1 MGVKTV
7 SKELIQVNTK
17 LTANTIR
24 RETYNGR
31 EHIVVPSYTLPFN
44 IVMNREYYPEAE
56 IIANYQ
62 SLEGTLAPLGHPT
75 VDGKFVSAFSPE
87 GLNTGFCGAWNRN
100 VELRGNRVYVEK
112 WVDVETASHSEQGR
126 ELLSRLEALEKGES
140 KEPIWSSVAVYR
152 QRMPATEEMKAQG
165 ADSVVKIMS
174 IDHDAILLHE
184 PPAASPEQ
192 GVGLMVNT
200 ATARPLTQK
209 AMMEGSYRA
218 TEKMLY
224 AALQEKHKDADYVY
238 IHDFNDEQVSYV
250 YCAYDGGILVDGVY
264 HEAKQRE
271 IAQVCTY
278 KKQTGK
284 IILNDGEL
292 QTNEDSKSWF
302 TQFAEHLSDLF
313 ILKEKIQANKKEET
327 DMPLTPEERAELVKE
342 INEGLAAN
350 IANAVAE
357 ALKPVQAS
365 VEELQTNQK
374 AIKEEIAANANK
386 EEAEKR
392 AAVMKVHGEIVAN
405 ALSGE
410 ALEEMFK
417 NLSKAAPLATN
428 AAEEG
433 KKGEVPDFNTYF

>member
-140 KEPIWSSVAVYR
+140 KDPIWSSVAVYR
-152 QRMPATEEMKAQG
+152 QCMPATEDMKAQG
-165 ADSVVKIMS
+165 ADHVVKIMS

-200 ATARPLTQK
+200 DQAKPLMSV
-209 AMMEGSYRA
+209 AMKENSYR
-218 TEKMLY
+218 TLEKQLTD
-224 AALQEKHKDADYVY
+224 AARDLFPDADYVY
-238 IHDFNDEQVSYV
+238 VVDFTDKEVTIATNAES
-250 YCAYDGGILVDGVY
+250 
-264 HEAKQRE
+264 
-271 IAQVCTY
+271 AQVCAY
-278 KKQTGK
+278 EKQADK
-284 IILNDGEL
+284 IILNNGEL
-292 QTNEDSKSWF
+292 ATNEESKSWF
-302 TQFAEHLSDLF
+302 AQFAEHLSNLF
-313 ILKEKIQANKKEET
+313 SLNEKIKANKSE
-327 DMPLTPEERAELVKE
+327 DDPMPLTKEERAELVKE
-342 INEGLAAN
+342 INEGLSAN

-365 VEELQTNQK
+365 VEELQTNQEELQTNQK

-386 EEAEKR
+386 EVAEKR
-392 AAVMKVHGEIVAN
+392 AAVAKVHGEIVAN

-410 ALEEMFK
+410 ALEAMFK
-417 NLSKAAPLATN
+417 SLGKATPLAANT
-428 AAEEG
+428 ASED

>member
-1 MGVKTV
+1 MN
-7 SKELIQVNTK
+7 KELIQVNTK

-31 EHIVVPSYTLPFN
+31 EHIVVPSYTLPFG

-75 VDGKFVSAFSPE
+75 VDGEFVSAFSPE
-87 GLNTGFCGAWNRN
+87 GLNIGFCGAWNRN

-140 KEPIWSSVAVYR
+140 KDPIWSSVAVYR

-200 ATARPLTQK
+200 DQAKPLMAV
-209 AMMEGSYRA
+209 AMKENSYRTLERQL
-218 TEKMLY
+218 TE
-224 AALQEKHKDADYVY
+224 AARELLPDADYVY
-238 IHDFNDEQVSYV
+238 VVDFTDKEVTIATNKNYAEKYNYQ
-250 YCAYDGGILVDGVY
+250 
-264 HEAKQRE
+264 KQ
-271 IAQVCTY
+271 AD
-278 KKQTGK
+278 K
-284 IILNDGEL
+284 IILNNGEL
-292 QTNEDSKSWF
+292 ATNEESKSWF
-302 TQFAEHLSDLF
+302 AQFAEHLSNLF
-313 ILKEKIQANKKEET
+313 SLNEKIKANKSE
-327 DMPLTPEERAELVKE
+327 DDPMPLTKEERAELVKE

-374 AIKEEIAANANK
+374 ELQTNQKAIKEEIAANANK
-386 EEAEKR
+386 EVAEKR
-392 AAVMKVHGEIVAN
+392 AAVAKVHGEIVAN

-410 ALEEMFK
+410 ALEAMFK
-417 NLSKAAPLATN
+417 SLGKPAPMATN
-428 AAEEG
+428 AASEG

>member
-1 MGVKTV
+1 M

-17 LTANTIR
+17 LTTNTIR
-24 RETYNGR
+24 RETHNGR

-75 VDGKFVSAFSPE
+75 VDGEFVSAFSPE

-140 KEPIWSSVAVYR
+140 KDPIWSSVAVYR
-152 QRMPATEEMKAQG
+152 QRMPATEDMKAQG
-165 ADSVVKIMS
+165 ADHVVKIMS

-200 ATARPLTQK
+200 DQAKPLMSV
-209 AMMEGSYRA
+209 AMKENSYR
-218 TEKMLY
+218 TLEKQLT
-224 AALQEKHKDADYVY
+224 AAAREMFPDADYVY
-238 IHDFNDEQVSYV
+238 VVDFTDREVTIATNEN
-250 YCAYDGGILVDGVY
+250 CAERYNY
-264 HEAKQRE
+264 EKQ
-271 IAQVCTY
+271 AD
-278 KKQTGK
+278 K
-284 IILNDGEL
+284 IILNNGEL
-292 QTNEDSKSWF
+292 ATNEESKSWF
-302 TQFAEHLSDLF
+302 AQFAEHLSNLF
-313 ILKEKIQANKKEET
+313 SLNEKIKANKSE
-327 DMPLTPEERAELVKE
+327 DDPMPLTKEERAELVKE

-365 VEELQTNQK
+365 VEELQTNQEELQTNQK

-386 EEAEKR
+386 EVAEKR
-392 AAVMKVHGEIVAN
+392 AAVAKVHGEIVAN

-410 ALEEMFK
+410 ALEAMFK
-417 NLSKAAPLATN
+417 SLGKATPLAANT
-428 AAEEG
+428 ASED

>member
-1 MGVKTV
+1 M

-75 VDGKFVSAFSPE
+75 VDGEFVSAFSPE
-87 GLNTGFCGAWNRN
+87 GLNIGFCGAWNRN

-112 WVDVETASHSEQGR
+112 WVDVETARHSEQGR

-140 KEPIWSSVAVYR
+140 KDPIWSSVAVYR

-200 ATARPLTQK
+200 DQAKPLMAV
-209 AMMEGSYRA
+209 AMKENSYRTLERQL
-218 TEKMLY
+218 TE
-224 AALQEKHKDADYVY
+224 AARELLPDADYVY
-238 IHDFNDEQVSYV
+238 VVDFTDKEVTIATNKNYAEKYNYQ
-250 YCAYDGGILVDGVY
+250 
-264 HEAKQRE
+264 KQ
-271 IAQVCTY
+271 AD
-278 KKQTGK
+278 K
-284 IILNDGEL
+284 IILNNGEL
-292 QTNEDSKSWF
+292 ATNEESKSWF
-302 TQFAEHLSDLF
+302 AQFAEHLSNLF
-313 ILKEKIQANKKEET
+313 SLNEKIKANKSE
-327 DMPLTPEERAELVKE
+327 DDPMPLTKEERAELVKE

-374 AIKEEIAANANK
+374 ELQTNQKAIKEEIAANANK
-386 EEAEKR
+386 EVAEKR
-392 AAVMKVHGEIVAN
+392 AAVAKVHGEIVAN

-410 ALEEMFK
+410 ALEAMFK
-417 NLSKAAPLATN
+417 SLGKPAPMATN
-428 AAEEG
+428 AASEG

>member
-1 MGVKTV
+1 MN
-7 SKELIQVNTK
+7 KELIQVNTK

-75 VDGKFVSAFSPE
+75 VDGEFVSAFSPE
-87 GLNTGFCGAWNRN
+87 GLNIGFCGAWNRN

-140 KEPIWSSVAVYR
+140 KDPIWSSVAVYR

-200 ATARPLTQK
+200 DQAKPLMSV
-209 AMMEGSYRA
+209 AMKENSYRTLERQL
-218 TEKMLY
+218 TE
-224 AALQEKHKDADYVY
+224 AARELLPDADYVY
-238 IHDFNDEQVSYV
+238 VVDFTDKEVT
-250 YCAYDGGILVDGVY
+250 
-264 HEAKQRE
+264 
-271 IAQVCTY
+271 IATNKNYAEKYNY
-278 KKQTGK
+278 KKQADK
-284 IILNDGEL
+284 IILNNGEL
-292 QTNEDSKSWF
+292 ATNEESKSWF
-302 TQFAEHLSDLF
+302 TQFAEHLSNLF
-313 ILKEKIQANKKEET
+313 SLNEKIKANKSEGEP
-327 DMPLTPEERAELVKE
+327 MPLTKEERAELVKE
-342 INEGLAAN
+342 INESITAN
-350 IANAVAE
+350 MANAIAE

-374 AIKEEIAANANK
+374 AIKEEIAANADK
-386 EEAEKR
+386 EVAEKR
-392 AAVMKVHGEIVAN
+392 AAVAKVHGEIVAN
-405 ALSGE
+405 ALNGE
-410 ALEEMFK
+410 ALEAMFK
-417 NLSKAAPLATN
+417 SLGKAAPMATN
-428 AAEEG
+428 AASEG

>member
-1 MGVKTV
+1 MN
-7 SKELIQVNTK
+7 KELIQVNTK

-75 VDGKFVSAFSPE
+75 VDGEFVSAFSPE
-87 GLNTGFCGAWNRN
+87 GLNIGFCGAWNRN

-140 KEPIWSSVAVYR
+140 KDPIWSSVAVYR

-200 ATARPLTQK
+200 DQAKPLMAV
-209 AMMEGSYRA
+209 AMKENSYRTLERQL
-218 TEKMLY
+218 TE
-224 AALQEKHKDADYVY
+224 AARELLPDADYVY
-238 IHDFNDEQVSYV
+238 VVDFTDKEVTIATNKNYAEKYNYQ
-250 YCAYDGGILVDGVY
+250 
-264 HEAKQRE
+264 KQ
-271 IAQVCTY
+271 AD
-278 KKQTGK
+278 K
-284 IILNDGEL
+284 IILNNGEL
-292 QTNEDSKSWF
+292 ATNEESKSWF
-302 TQFAEHLSDLF
+302 TQFAEQLSNLF
-313 ILKEKIQANKKEET
+313 SLNEKIKANKSE
-327 DMPLTPEERAELVKE
+327 DDPMPLTKEERAELVKE

-374 AIKEEIAANANK
+374 ELQTNQKAIKEEIAANANK
-386 EEAEKR
+386 EVAEKR
-392 AAVMKVHGEIVAN
+392 AAVAKVHGEIVAN

-410 ALEEMFK
+410 ALEAMFK
-417 NLSKAAPLATN
+417 SLGKPAPMATN
-428 AAEEG
+428 AASEG

>member
-1 MGVKTV
+1 MN
-7 SKELIQVNTK
+7 KELIQVNTK

-87 GLNTGFCGAWNRN
+87 GLNIGFCGAWNRN

-140 KEPIWSSVAVYR
+140 KDPIWSSVAVYR

-200 ATARPLTQK
+200 DQAKPLMAV
-209 AMMEGSYRA
+209 AMKENSYRTLERQLA
-218 TEKMLY
+218 E
-224 AALQEKHKDADYVY
+224 AARELLPDADYVY
-238 IHDFNDEQVSYV
+238 VVDFTDKEVT
-250 YCAYDGGILVDGVY
+250 
-264 HEAKQRE
+264 
-271 IAQVCTY
+271 IATNKNYAEKYNY
-278 KKQTGK
+278 KKQADK
-284 IILNDGEL
+284 IILNNGEL
-292 QTNEDSKSWF
+292 ATNEESKSWF
-302 TQFAEHLSDLF
+302 AQFAEHLSNLF
-313 ILKEKIQANKKEET
+313 SLNEKIKANKSEGES
-327 DMPLTPEERAELVKE
+327 MPLTKEERAELVKE
-342 INEGLAAN
+342 INEGLSAN
-350 IANAVAE
+350 IASAVAE
-357 ALKPVQAS
+357 ALKPVQTS

-374 AIKEEIAANANK
+374 AIKEEIAANADK
-386 EEAEKR
+386 EVAEKR
-392 AAVMKVHGEIVAN
+392 AAVAKVHGEIVAN
-405 ALSGE
+405 ALNGE
-410 ALEEMFK
+410 ALEAMFK
-417 NLSKAAPLATN
+417 SLGKAAPMATN
-428 AAEEG
+428 AASEG

>member
-1 MGVKTV
+1 M

-75 VDGKFVSAFSPE
+75 VDGEFVSAFSPE
-87 GLNTGFCGAWNRN
+87 GLNIGFCGAWNRN

-140 KEPIWSSVAVYR
+140 KDPIWSSVAVYR

-200 ATARPLTQK
+200 DQAKPLMAV
-209 AMMEGSYRA
+209 AMKENSYR
-218 TEKMLY
+218 TLEKQLTD
-224 AALQEKHKDADYVY
+224 AARELFPDADYVY
-238 IHDFNDEQVSYV
+238 VVDFTDKEVTIATNAES
-250 YCAYDGGILVDGVY
+250 
-264 HEAKQRE
+264 
-271 IAQVCTY
+271 AQVCTY
-278 KKQTGK
+278 EKQADK
-284 IILNDGEL
+284 IILNNGEL
-292 QTNEDSKSWF
+292 ATNEGSKSWF
-302 TQFAEHLSDLF
+302 AQFAEHLSNLF
-313 ILKEKIQANKKEET
+313 SLNEKIKANKSE
-327 DMPLTPEERAELVKE
+327 DDPMPLTKEERAELVKE
-342 INEGLAAN
+342 INESITAN
-350 IANAVAE
+350 MASAIAE

-365 VEELQTNQK
+365 VEELQTNQKELQTNQK

-386 EEAEKR
+386 EVAEKR
-392 AAVMKVHGEIVAN
+392 AAVAKVHGEIVAN

-410 ALEEMFK
+410 ALEAMFK
-417 NLSKAAPLATN
+417 SLGKAAPMAANSAAGGNKPAT
-428 AAEEG
+428 
-433 KKGEVPDFNTYF
+433 PDINNYFA

>member
-1 MGVKTV
+1 MN
-7 SKELIQVNTK
+7 KELIQVNTK

-75 VDGKFVSAFSPE
+75 VNGEFVSAFSPE
-87 GLNTGFCGAWNRN
+87 GLNIGFCGAWNRN

-140 KEPIWSSVAVYR
+140 KDPIWSSVAVYR

-200 ATARPLTQK
+200 DQAKPLMAV
-209 AMMEGSYRA
+209 AMKENSYRTLEKQL
-218 TEKMLY
+218 TE
-224 AALQEKHKDADYVY
+224 AARELLPDADYVY
-238 IHDFNDEQVSYV
+238 VVDFTDKEVTIATNKNYAEKYNYQ
-250 YCAYDGGILVDGVY
+250 
-264 HEAKQRE
+264 KQ
-271 IAQVCTY
+271 AD
-278 KKQTGK
+278 K
-284 IILNDGEL
+284 IVLNNGEL
-292 QTNEDSKSWF
+292 ATNEEGKSWF
-302 TQFAEHLSDLF
+302 AQFAEHLSNLF
-313 ILKEKIQANKKEET
+313 SLNEKIKANKSEGEL
-327 DMPLTPEERAELVKE
+327 MPLTKEERAELVKE
-342 INEGLAAN
+342 INESITAN
-350 IANAVAE
+350 MANAIAE

-386 EEAEKR
+386 EVAEKR
-392 AAVMKVHGEIVAN
+392 AAVAKVHGEIVAN

-410 ALEEMFK
+410 ALEAMFK
-417 NLSKAAPLATN
+417 SLGKAAPMATN
-428 AAEEG
+428 AASEG

>member
-1 MGVKTV
+1 M
-7 SKELIQVNTK
+7 SDLIQVNTK
-17 LTANTIR
+17 ISCNKIR

-31 EHIVVPSYTLPFN
+31 EHIVVPSYTLPFG

-75 VDGKFVSAFSPE
+75 VDGEFVSAFSPE
-87 GLNTGFCGAWNRN
+87 GLNIGFCGAWNRN

-140 KEPIWSSVAVYR
+140 KDPIWSSVAVYR

-200 ATARPLTQK
+200 DQAKPLMTV
-209 AMMEGSYRA
+209 AMKENSYRTLERQL
-218 TEKMLY
+218 TE
-224 AALQEKHKDADYVY
+224 AARELLPDADYVY
-238 IHDFNDEQVSYV
+238 VVDFTDKEVT
-250 YCAYDGGILVDGVY
+250 
-264 HEAKQRE
+264 
-271 IAQVCTY
+271 IATNKNYAEKYNY
-278 KKQTGK
+278 KKQADK
-284 IILNDGEL
+284 IILNNGEL
-292 QTNEDSKSWF
+292 ATNEESKSWF
-302 TQFAEHLSDLF
+302 TQFAEHLSNLF
-313 ILKEKIQANKKEET
+313 SLNEKIKANKSEGEP
-327 DMPLTPEERAELVKE
+327 MPLTKEERAELVKE
-342 INEGLAAN
+342 INESITAN
-350 IANAVAE
+350 MANAIAE

-374 AIKEEIAANANK
+374 AIKEEIAANADK
-386 EEAEKR
+386 EVAEKR
-392 AAVMKVHGEIVAN
+392 AAVAKVHGEIVAN
-405 ALSGE
+405 ALNGE
-410 ALEEMFK
+410 ALEAMFK
-417 NLSKAAPLATN
+417 SLGKAAPMATN
-428 AAEEG
+428 AASEG

>member
-1 MGVKTV
+1 M

-75 VDGKFVSAFSPE
+75 VDGEFVSAFSPE
-87 GLNTGFCGAWNRN
+87 GLNIGFCGAWNRN

-140 KEPIWSSVAVYR
+140 KDPIWSSVAVYR

-200 ATARPLTQK
+200 DQAKPLMAV
-209 AMMEGSYRA
+209 AMKENSYRTLEIQL
-218 TEKMLY
+218 TE
-224 AALQEKHKDADYVY
+224 AARELLPDADYVY
-238 IHDFNDEQVSYV
+238 VVDFTDKEVTIATNKNYAEKYNYQ
-250 YCAYDGGILVDGVY
+250 
-264 HEAKQRE
+264 KQ
-271 IAQVCTY
+271 AD
-278 KKQTGK
+278 K
-284 IILNDGEL
+284 IILNNGEL
-292 QTNEDSKSWF
+292 ATNEESKSWLA
-302 TQFAEHLSDLF
+302 QFAEHLSNLF
-313 ILKEKIQANKKEET
+313 SLNEKIKANKSE
-327 DMPLTPEERAELVKE
+327 DDPMPLTKEERAELVKE
-342 INEGLAAN
+342 INESFTAN
-350 IANAVAE
+350 MANAIAE

-374 AIKEEIAANANK
+374 AIKEEIAANADK
-386 EEAEKR
+386 EVAEKR
-392 AAVMKVHGEIVAN
+392 AAVAKVHGEIVAN

-410 ALEEMFK
+410 ALEAMFK
-417 NLSKAAPLATN
+417 SLGKAAPMATN
-428 AAEEG
+428 AASEG

>member
-1 MGVKTV
+1 MAKIGSKTV
-7 SKELIQVNTK
+7 NKELIQVNTK

-75 VDGKFVSAFSPE
+75 VDGEFVSAFSPE

-112 WVDVETASHSEQGR
+112 WVDVETASHSKQGR

-200 ATARPLTQK
+200 DQAKPLMTV
-209 AMMEGSYRA
+209 AMKENSYR
-218 TEKMLY
+218 TLEKQLTD
-224 AALQEKHKDADYVY
+224 AARELFPDADYVY
-238 IHDFNDEQVSYV
+238 VVDFTDKEVTIATNKNYAEKYNYQ
-250 YCAYDGGILVDGVY
+250 
-264 HEAKQRE
+264 KQ
-271 IAQVCTY
+271 AD
-278 KKQTGK
+278 K
-284 IILNDGEL
+284 IILNNGEL

-302 TQFAEHLSDLF
+302 AQFAEHLSDLF
-313 ILKEKIQANKKEET
+313 ILKEKIQANKKEEA
-327 DMPLTPEERAELVKE
+327 DMPLTKEERAELVKE

-392 AAVMKVHGEIVAN
+392 AAVAKVHGEIVAN
-405 ALSGE
+405 ALSGD
-410 ALEEMFK
+410 ALDAMFK
-417 NLSKAAPLATN
+417 SLGKAAPMATN
-428 AAEEG
+428 AASEG

>member
-140 KEPIWSSVAVYR
+140 KDPIWSSVAVYR
-152 QRMPATEEMKAQG
+152 QRMPATEDMKAQG
-165 ADSVVKIMS
+165 ADHVVKIMS

-200 ATARPLTQK
+200 DQAKPLMSV
-209 AMMEGSYRA
+209 AMKENSYR
-218 TEKMLY
+218 TLEKQLTD
-224 AALQEKHKDADYVY
+224 AARDLFPDADYVY
-238 IHDFNDEQVSYV
+238 VVDFTDKEVTIATNAES
-250 YCAYDGGILVDGVY
+250 
-264 HEAKQRE
+264 
-271 IAQVCTY
+271 AQVCAY
-278 KKQTGK
+278 EKQADK
-284 IILNDGEL
+284 IILNNGEL
-292 QTNEDSKSWF
+292 ATNEESKSWF
-302 TQFAEHLSDLF
+302 AQFAEHLSNLF
-313 ILKEKIQANKKEET
+313 SLNEKIKANKSE
-327 DMPLTPEERAELVKE
+327 DDPMPLTKEERAELVKE

-365 VEELQTNQK
+365 VEELQTNQEELQTNQK
-374 AIKEEIAANANK
+374 AIKEEIAANADK
-386 EEAEKR
+386 EVAEKR
-392 AAVMKVHGEIVAN
+392 AAVAKVHGEIVAN

-410 ALEEMFK
+410 ALDAMFK
-417 NLSKAAPLATN
+417 SLGKAAPMAANSAAGGNKPAT
-428 AAEEG
+428 
-433 KKGEVPDFNTYF
+433 PDINNYFA

>member
-1 MGVKTV
+1 M

-75 VDGKFVSAFSPE
+75 VDGEFVSAFSPE
-87 GLNTGFCGAWNRN
+87 GLNIGFCGAWNRN

-140 KEPIWSSVAVYR
+140 KYPIWSSVAVYR

-200 ATARPLTQK
+200 DQAKPLMAV
-209 AMMEGSYRA
+209 AMKENSYR
-218 TEKMLY
+218 TLEKQLT
-224 AALQEKHKDADYVY
+224 AAAREMFPDADYVY
-238 IHDFNDEQVSYV
+238 VVDFTDREVTIATNEN
-250 YCAYDGGILVDGVY
+250 CAERYNY
-264 HEAKQRE
+264 EKQ
-271 IAQVCTY
+271 AD
-278 KKQTGK
+278 K
-284 IILNDGEL
+284 IILNNGEL
-292 QTNEDSKSWF
+292 ATNEESKSWF
-302 TQFAEHLSDLF
+302 AQFAEHLSNLF
-313 ILKEKIQANKKEET
+313 SLNEKIKANKSE
-327 DMPLTPEERAELVKE
+327 DDPMPLTKEERAELVKE

-365 VEELQTNQK
+365 VEELQTNQEELQTNQK

-386 EEAEKR
+386 EVAEKR
-392 AAVMKVHGEIVAN
+392 AAVAKVHGEIVAN

-410 ALEEMFK
+410 ALEAMFK
-417 NLSKAAPLATN
+417 SLGKATPLAANT
-428 AAEEG
+428 ASED

>member
-1 MGVKTV
+1 MN
-7 SKELIQVNTK
+7 KELIQVNTK

-140 KEPIWSSVAVYR
+140 KDPIWSSVAVYR

-200 ATARPLTQK
+200 DQAKPLMAV
-209 AMMEGSYRA
+209 AMKENSYR
-218 TEKMLY
+218 TLEKQLTD
-224 AALQEKHKDADYVY
+224 AARELFPDADYVY
-238 IHDFNDEQVSYV
+238 VVDFTDKEVTIATNTEN
-250 YCAYDGGILVDGVY
+250 
-264 HEAKQRE
+264 
-271 IAQVCTY
+271 AQVCAY
-278 KKQTGK
+278 KKQADK

-302 TQFAEHLSDLF
+302 AQFAEHLSNLF
-313 ILKEKIQANKKEET
+313 SLNEKIKANKSE
-327 DMPLTPEERAELVKE
+327 DDPMPLTKEERAELVKE

-374 AIKEEIAANANK
+374 ELQTNQKAIKEEIAANANK
-386 EEAEKR
+386 EVAEKR
-392 AAVMKVHGEIVAN
+392 AAVAKVHGEIVAN

-410 ALEEMFK
+410 ALEAMFK
-417 NLSKAAPLATN
+417 SLGKPAPMATN
-428 AAEEG
+428 AASEG

>member
-1 MGVKTV
+1 MN
-7 SKELIQVNTK
+7 KELIQVNTK

-75 VDGKFVSAFSPE
+75 VDGEFVSAFSPE
-87 GLNTGFCGAWNRN
+87 GLNIGFCGAWNRN
-100 VELRGNRVYVEK
+100 VKLRGNRVYVEK

-140 KEPIWSSVAVYR
+140 KDPIWSSVAVYR

-200 ATARPLTQK
+200 DQAKPLMAV
-209 AMMEGSYRA
+209 AMKENSYR
-218 TEKMLY
+218 TLERQLEE
-224 AALQEKHKDADYVY
+224 AARELLPDADYVY
-238 IHDFNDEQVSYV
+238 VVDFTDKEVTIATNKNYAEKYNYQ
-250 YCAYDGGILVDGVY
+250 
-264 HEAKQRE
+264 KQ
-271 IAQVCTY
+271 AD
-278 KKQTGK
+278 K
-284 IILNDGEL
+284 IVLNNGEL
-292 QTNEDSKSWF
+292 ATNEESKSWF
-302 TQFAEHLSDLF
+302 AQFAEHLSNLF
-313 ILKEKIQANKKEET
+313 SLNEKIKANKLEGEP
-327 DMPLTPEERAELVKE
+327 MPLTKEERAELVKE
-342 INEGLAAN
+342 INESITAN
-350 IANAVAE
+350 MANAIAE

-374 AIKEEIAANANK
+374 AMKEEIAANADK
-386 EEAEKR
+386 EVAEKR
-392 AAVMKVHGEIVAN
+392 AAVAKVHGEIVAN

-410 ALEEMFK
+410 ALEAMFK
-417 NLSKAAPLATN
+417 SLGKAAPMATN
-428 AAEEG
+428 AASEG

>member
-1 MGVKTV
+1 M
-7 SKELIQVNTK
+7 SDLIQVNTK
-17 LTANTIR
+17 ISCNKIR

-31 EHIVVPSYTLPFN
+31 EHLVVPSYTLPFG

-140 KEPIWSSVAVYR
+140 KDPIWSSVAVYR
-152 QRMPATEEMKAQG
+152 QCMPATEEMKAQG
-165 ADSVVKIMS
+165 ADHVVKITS

-200 ATARPLTQK
+200 DQAKPLMAV
-209 AMMEGSYRA
+209 AMKENSYR
-218 TEKMLY
+218 TLEKQLTD
-224 AALQEKHKDADYVY
+224 AARELFPDADYVY
-238 IHDFNDEQVSYV
+238 VVDFTDKEVTIATNTES
-250 YCAYDGGILVDGVY
+250 
-264 HEAKQRE
+264 
-271 IAQVCTY
+271 AQVCAY
-278 KKQTGK
+278 EKQADK
-284 IILNDGEL
+284 IILNNGEL
-292 QTNEDSKSWF
+292 ATNEEGKSWF
-302 TQFAEHLSDLF
+302 TQFAEHLSNLF
-313 ILKEKIQANKKEET
+313 PLNEKIKANKSE
-327 DMPLTPEERAELVKE
+327 DDPMPLTKEERAELVKE
-342 INEGLAAN
+342 INEGLVAN

-374 AIKEEIAANANK
+374 AIKEEITANANK
-386 EEAEKR
+386 EVAEKR
-392 AAVMKVHGEIVAN
+392 AAVAKVHGEIVAN

-410 ALEEMFK
+410 ALEAMFK
-417 NLSKAAPLATN
+417 SLGNALPMAANSAAGGNKPAT
-428 AAEEG
+428 
-433 KKGEVPDFNTYF
+433 PDIDNYFA

>member
-1 MGVKTV
+1 MGVKIV
-7 SKELIQVNTK
+7 NKELIQVNTK

-31 EHIVVPSYTLPFN
+31 EHIVVPSYTLPFG

-75 VDGKFVSAFSPE
+75 VDGEFVSAFSPE
-87 GLNTGFCGAWNRN
+87 GLNIGFCGAWNRN

-140 KEPIWSSVAVYR
+140 KDPIWSSVAVYR

-200 ATARPLTQK
+200 DQAKPLMAV
-209 AMMEGSYRA
+209 AMKENSYRTLERQL
-218 TEKMLY
+218 TE
-224 AALQEKHKDADYVY
+224 AARELLPDADYVY
-238 IHDFNDEQVSYV
+238 VVDFTDKEVTIATNKNYAEKYNYQ
-250 YCAYDGGILVDGVY
+250 
-264 HEAKQRE
+264 KQ
-271 IAQVCTY
+271 AD
-278 KKQTGK
+278 K
-284 IILNDGEL
+284 IILNNGEL
-292 QTNEDSKSWF
+292 ATNEESKSWF
-302 TQFAEHLSDLF
+302 AQFAEHLSNLF
-313 ILKEKIQANKKEET
+313 SLNEKIKANKSE
-327 DMPLTPEERAELVKE
+327 DDPMPLTKEERAELVKE

-374 AIKEEIAANANK
+374 ELQTNQKAIKEEIAANANK
-386 EEAEKR
+386 EVAEKR
-392 AAVMKVHGEIVAN
+392 AAVAKVHGEIVAN

-410 ALEEMFK
+410 ALEAMFK
-417 NLSKAAPLATN
+417 SLGKPAPMATN
-428 AAEEG
+428 AASEG

>member
-1 MGVKTV
+1 M

-75 VDGKFVSAFSPE
+75 VDGEFVSAFSPE
-87 GLNTGFCGAWNRN
+87 GLNIGFCGAWNRN

-140 KEPIWSSVAVYR
+140 KDPIWSSVAVYR

-200 ATARPLTQK
+200 DQAKPLMAV
-209 AMMEGSYRA
+209 AMKENSYRTLERQL
-218 TEKMLY
+218 TE
-224 AALQEKHKDADYVY
+224 AARELLPDADFVYVV
-238 IHDFNDEQVSYV
+238 DF
-250 YCAYDGGILVDGVY
+250 
-264 HEAKQRE
+264 
-271 IAQVCTY
+271 
-278 KKQTGK
+278 
-284 IILNDGEL
+284 
-292 QTNEDSKSWF
+292 
-302 TQFAEHLSDLF
+302 
-313 ILKEKIQANKKEET
+313 T
-327 DMPLTPEERAELVKE
+327 D
-342 INEGLAAN
+342 NEGLKWKKTKN
-350 IANAVAE
+350 KKQNSYIIQC
-357 ALKPVQAS
+357 VQYY
-365 VEELQTNQK
+365 NRG
-374 AIKEEIAANANK
+374 NK
-386 EEAEKR
+386 R
-392 AAVMKVHGEIVAN
+392 C
-405 ALSGE
+405 
-410 ALEEMFK
+410 
-417 NLSKAAPLATN
+417 
-428 AAEEG
+428 
-433 KKGEVPDFNTYF
+433 

>member
-1 MGVKTV
+1 MN
-7 SKELIQVNTK
+7 KELIQVNTK

-75 VDGKFVSAFSPE
+75 VDGEFVSAFSPE
-87 GLNTGFCGAWNRN
+87 GLNIGFCGAWNRN

-112 WVDVETASHSEQGR
+112 WVDVETASHSEHGR

-140 KEPIWSSVAVYR
+140 KDPIWSSVAVYR

-200 ATARPLTQK
+200 DQAKPLMAV
-209 AMMEGSYRA
+209 AMKENSYRTLEKQL
-218 TEKMLY
+218 TE
-224 AALQEKHKDADYVY
+224 AARELLPDADYVY
-238 IHDFNDEQVSYV
+238 VVDFTDKEVTIATNKNYAEKYNYQ
-250 YCAYDGGILVDGVY
+250 
-264 HEAKQRE
+264 KQ
-271 IAQVCTY
+271 AD
-278 KKQTGK
+278 K
-284 IILNDGEL
+284 IVLNNGEL
-292 QTNEDSKSWF
+292 ATNEESKSWF
-302 TQFAEHLSDLF
+302 AQFAEHLSNLF
-313 ILKEKIQANKKEET
+313 SLNEKIKANKSEGEP
-327 DMPLTPEERAELVKE
+327 MPLTKEERAELMKE
-342 INEGLAAN
+342 INESITAN
-350 IANAVAE
+350 MANAIAE

-374 AIKEEIAANANK
+374 AIKEEIAANADK
-386 EEAEKR
+386 EVAEKR
-392 AAVMKVHGEIVAN
+392 AAVAKVHGEIVAN

-410 ALEEMFK
+410 ALDAMFK
-417 NLSKAAPLATN
+417 SLGKASPMATN
-428 AAEEG
+428 AASEG